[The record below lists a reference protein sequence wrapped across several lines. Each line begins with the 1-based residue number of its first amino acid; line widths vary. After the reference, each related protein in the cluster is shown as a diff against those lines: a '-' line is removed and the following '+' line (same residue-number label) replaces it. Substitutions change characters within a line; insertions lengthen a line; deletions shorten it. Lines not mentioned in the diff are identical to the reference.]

1 MHIFTTADIHGGGE
15 TTVKGERLTSLMD
28 AAFCSSKN
36 WDIDAKPL
44 PWLQQKSLRAYTA
57 VWRLMCSH

>member
-1 MHIFTTADIHGGGE
+1 MHICTTADIHGE
-15 TTVKGERLTSLMD
+15 TTVKRERLTSLMG
-28 AAFCSSKN
+28 AAFCSGQN